1 MRFRYVCILLMPCRF
16 VVAFRF
22 TEDIF
27 TGNFAG
33 RYNASMKSSYQ
44 QGTIYEA
51 SDSFFV
57 RYFEAVDGKRKRV
70 SHKLCDRDE
79 THYSIT
85 CPAVL
90 ALRDEHM
97 VSVRKPKPQSTTETT
112 ISDYW
117 EDTYLPTVKA
127 GLKPSTVA
135 GYREIWDN
143 HLKDHFAGR
152 TFQSYEP
159 HHGNKLL
166 NGKVAEGYGRRTV
179 AHIRSLA
186 SGIFT
191 HACND
196 GLLQNNP
203 WRNVK
208 TKIKPPKP
216 KETADY
222 TLTELMD
229 VVNNKLTRVDAQLI
243 VCLAGLMGL
252 RPSEIIAV
260 RWEDVNLKAGKLR
273 LHQAYVRGHLG
284 TTKTEI
290 DVSLPMLKL
299 VIGLFKAWHEQ
310 SGEPSDGWVFPNSFG
325 DPINIRDYV
334 VAVLRPAVGKKAWKG
349 LYAFRRGAGT
359 ILTELTG
366 NPIAAQQALCHLDLS
381 TTMRHYIKTKR
392 TALAEGIQMLDERL
406 SLAK

>member
-1 MRFRYVCILLMPCRF
+1 MR
-16 VVAFRF
+16 
-22 TEDIF
+22 
-27 TGNFAG
+27 N
-33 RYNASMKSSYQ
+33 SYQ
-44 QGTIYEA
+44 RGTIYEA
-51 SDSFFV
+51 SNSFFV
-57 RYFEAVDGKRKRV
+57 RYFATDDGVKKRV

-85 CPAVL
+85 CPSVL

-97 VSVRKPKPQSTTETT
+97 VTARRPKPQPTTTDT
-112 ISDYW
+112 LITDYW
-117 EDTYLPTVKA
+117 EQTYLPTVKA

-135 GYREIWDN
+135 GYEDIWEQ

-152 TFQSYEP
+152 TFREFEP
-159 HHGNKLL
+159 HHGSKFLTEL
-166 NGKVAEGYGRRTV
+166 VASKYGRRTV

-196 GLLQNNP
+196 GLLQSNP

-229 VVNNKLTRVDAQLI
+229 IVNNKLTRVDAQLI

-252 RPSEIIAV
+252 RPSEIIGLC
-260 RWEDVNLKAGKLR
+260 WEDVNLKAGKVR

-290 DVSLPMLKL
+290 DVTLPMLKM
-299 VIGLFKAWHEQ
+299 VIGLFRAWHQQ
-310 SGEPSDGWVFPNSFG
+310 SGEPSEGWVFPKQIG
-325 DPINIRDYV
+325 EGPINIRDYV
-334 VAVLRPAVGKKAWKG
+334 VAVLRPAIGKKHWKG

-392 TALAEGIQMLDERL
+392 SALAEGIQMLDERL
-406 SLAK
+406 SLGTTEQQ